1 MGTRIALPTQG
12 EKKESELCEL
22 VGCTESIYGKAE
34 YVLEIGQKEAESQNH
49 NGSQKTSF
57 KNSRDPHLE
66 PTGPNPDL
74 GLTIHTEGAVLNCE
88 GEKHQE
94 QVAETGSD
102 FKVYVRAKGCRKKVA
117 QPSWTENLPVKIKTK
132 ATHPQKQPRQGMQTA
147 IRGNE
152 GYTAPSIS
160 DYDSDSMDPNSQP
173 EQTKT
178 SQSRDQCSNKF
189 IEEAT
194 AQWEMAKD
202 LGMTWGSKQP
212 KIIEKISSMEIID
225 RNNAELL
232 GKRISSS

>member
-1 MGTRIALPTQG
+1 M
-12 EKKESELCEL
+12 
-22 VGCTESIYGKAE
+22 
-34 YVLEIGQKEAESQNH
+34 
-49 NGSQKTSF
+49 
-57 KNSRDPHLE
+57 E

-74 GLTIHTEGAVLNCE
+74 GLTIHTEGEAAHCE

-94 QVAETGSD
+94 QAMEKGSA

>member
-102 FKVYVRAKGCRKKVA
+102 FKVYVRARGCRKKVA
-117 QPSWTENLPVKIKTK
+117 QPSRTEYLPVKTK
-132 ATHPQKQPRQGMQTA
+132 ATHPQKQP
-147 IRGNE
+147 
-152 GYTAPSIS
+152 
-160 DYDSDSMDPNSQP
+160 
-173 EQTKT
+173 
-178 SQSRDQCSNKF
+178 
-189 IEEAT
+189 
-194 AQWEMAKD
+194 
-202 LGMTWGSKQP
+202 
-212 KIIEKISSMEIID
+212 
-225 RNNAELL
+225 
-232 GKRISSS
+232 